1 MILREKPGHRKSWA
15 LARFRTKGEALSCV
29 QAGVVDP
36 TSFTPTGLV
45 LPAME
50 TNGEGDVQL
59 VVRWSS
65 EASVAKNI
73 LSNQDGAL
81 ADMWLELQSRADDL
95 SATKDKAAFSPYE
108 QTALIKGLVRAAER
122 IISARELESGKS
134 GLVEQVEKVDEL
146 LGGVEQRALEQH
158 LGDLVDE
165 ARYLMLHST
174 TDGERA
180 RARFKKLAA
189 TVLGSRRAARFHRGA
204 AESKDEPQGAQ
215 MQRRSRAMTFGHR
228 HYVDGRKAE
237 EKPVYDLSL
246 SR

>member
-1 MILREKPGHRKSWA
+1 MILREKPGLRKSWA

-81 ADMWLELQSRADDL
+81 ADVWFELQSRADDL
-95 SATKDKAAFSPYE
+95 SVTKVY
-108 QTALIKGLVRAAER
+108 TKGTKNEEV
-122 IISARELESGKS
+122 LEDFKRC
-134 GLVEQVEKVDEL
+134 
-146 LGGVEQRALEQH
+146 QRN
-158 LGDLVDE
+158 V
-165 ARYLMLHST
+165 YK
-174 TDGERA
+174 GERRTA
-180 RARFKKLAA
+180 WSSTLA
-189 TVLGSRRAARFHRGA
+189 
-204 AESKDEPQGAQ
+204 K
-215 MQRRSRAMTFGHR
+215 RSW
-228 HYVDGRKAE
+228 
-237 EKPVYDLSL
+237 
-246 SR
+246 